1 MKKITGITLATI
13 GVLGVAGAIKFGKA
27 AIQIYR
33 NNNTA
38 YPGPCGTLY
47 DPYYETLSQSMFDDA
62 EIIKSKKASSQEKL
76 QAVERLKELLHEC
89 LTIRELD
96 ELTAIY
102 RDEPSSLILGY
113 DPIAVSRF
121 IYKFHR
127 KAKNG
132 NLKPMTEHSE
142 IAEPDKAEEES
153 FKNCFTYDCD
163 DDDVEENIS
172 EDDLFAY
179 YEECERIGKYS
190 KLEHGMNK
198 DIKYIRGKSSLDG
211 LKRITAR
218 DLKDQLTY
226 LLDDDVIED
235 LVDIYRDHTDN
246 SILGFDSDKVHEFV
260 LELRKR
266 YTTQP
271 EAGEYFEVILENDEH
286 VKALQTLFEFLYE
299 EAELGVNRNDYV
311 KDFIYK
317 VEMDK
322 LHVGKLTDEIG
333 NISFEF
339 YINDNLVAY
348 GDEEMNDNEPT
359 NEDHGYTLRVSFLDN
374 VEYLAT
380 EYIPNIMKHLLKDE
394 HNFAKK
400 ALSEGYE

>member
-1 MKKITGITLATI
+1 MKKTTGITLATL

-27 AIQIYR
+27 AIQIHK

-38 YPGPCGTLY
+38 YPVPYEPKY

-62 EIIKSKKASSQEKL
+62 EIIKSKKAFSQEKL

-127 KAKNG
+127 EAKNG
-132 NLKPMTEHSE
+132 NLKSMTEHTE
-142 IAEPDKAEEES
+142 IAEPEKSEEAP
-153 FKNCFTYDCD
+153 FNKCFTCDCED
-163 DDDVEENIS
+163 D

-179 YEECERIGKYS
+179 YEECERIAEYS
-190 KLEHGMNK
+190 KIAHDMNK
-198 DIKYIRGKSSLDG
+198 DIQLIRDEFQFK
-211 LKRITAR
+211 
-218 DLKDQLTY
+218 DLKHVSTININDRLKK
-226 LLDDDVIED
+226 LLDDDEIAD
-235 LVDIYRDHTDN
+235 LVDIYRDHRDYG
-246 SILGFDSDKVHEFV
+246 IFGFNSDKVNEFV
-260 LELRKR
+260 FELRKR
-266 YTTQP
+266 YTTKP
-271 EAGEYFEVILENDEH
+271 EAGEYFEVMLENEEQ

-317 VEMDK
+317 VEMEK
-322 LHVGKLTDEIG
+322 LHVGKLTDETG
-333 NISFEF
+333 NVSFEF
-339 YINDNLVAY
+339 YINDEIVAY
-348 GDEEMNDNEPT
+348 GDEDLNHNEPT

-374 VEYLAT
+374 VEELAT
-380 EYIPNIMKHLLKDE
+380 KHLPNIMKHLLKDK